1 VRLNDDDVALTELAG
16 RVTETFAT
24 RETSDRVLF
33 LAAHARLNYEGV
45 MRILDVAKSGV
56 DDLRIGLVT
65 DVTDG
70 SSTIAGVRR

>member
-1 VRLNDDDVALTELAG
+1 
-16 RVTETFAT
+16 
-24 RETSDRVLF
+24 VLL